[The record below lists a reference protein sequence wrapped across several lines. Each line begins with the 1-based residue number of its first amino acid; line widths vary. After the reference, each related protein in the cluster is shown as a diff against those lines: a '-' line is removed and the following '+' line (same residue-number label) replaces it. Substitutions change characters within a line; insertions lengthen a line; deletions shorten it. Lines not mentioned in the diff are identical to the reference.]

1 METMSEMLNEARAEI
16 EALRPAR
23 SEALP
28 PLASPMTIGEI
39 LSGPN
44 PFFEIVDGAVQIYW
58 GGYDYD
64 PTLGEI
70 RDPLALLGLI
80 SHLSD
85 KAWPLMSPERIGMLI
100 DAICEAKGWNHHTG
114 EIKAIQTA

>member
-1 METMSEMLNEARAEI
+1 MSEMLNEAMSEI
-16 EALRPAR
+16 EALRPER
-23 SEALP
+23 SESRPALSQP
-28 PLASPMTIGEI
+28 KSIEDL
-39 LSGPN
+39 LLDGPN

-85 KAWPLMSPERIGMLI
+85 KAWPLMTPERIGMLI
-100 DAICEAKGWNHHTG
+100 DAICKAKGWNHHTG
-114 EIKAIQTA
+114 EMKAV